1 MSISACN
8 QASTRAPLE
17 CASSRTCR
25 GPSDVSGAVSG
36 ALGGPQTAVERHS
49 DGSQRRTSASTC
61 AASIIASRFPSST
74 F

>member
-25 GPSDVSGAVSG
+25 GPSDVSGA
-36 ALGGPQTAVERHS
+36 LGGLQTAVERHS